1 MFLHWLNIFFIYK
14 RNTTH
19 LMWRLLWVI
28 MKTLKI
34 YCEIQKA
41 NVYIKGNVEQ
51 LSERIVYNMS
61 WVQKGLESREHL
73 LATLIKKG
81 NGYKRV
87 KEKKIYSF
95 LIISLVFILRATSF
109 MKKLNVTSAKCRKSR
124 DNVLATFSAFF
135 FSFFV
140 FKINIF
146 NLLAKIQSDL
156 FLAHNKNTYHIEW
169 EGS

>member
-1 MFLHWLNIFFIYK
+1 MSNYEDIK
-14 RNTTH
+14 N
-19 LMWRLLWVI
+19 LLWNT
-28 MKTLKI
+28 KK
-34 YCEIQKA
+34 

-51 LSERIVYNMS
+51 FVRANSLQNVVST
-61 WVQKGLESREHL
+61 KGLESCGNL

-81 NGYKRV
+81 NGYKRA

-95 LIISLVFILRATSF
+95 LLISLVFILRATSF

-124 DNVLATFSAFF
+124 ENVLATFSAFF

-146 NLLAKIQSDL
+146 NLLAKIHSDL